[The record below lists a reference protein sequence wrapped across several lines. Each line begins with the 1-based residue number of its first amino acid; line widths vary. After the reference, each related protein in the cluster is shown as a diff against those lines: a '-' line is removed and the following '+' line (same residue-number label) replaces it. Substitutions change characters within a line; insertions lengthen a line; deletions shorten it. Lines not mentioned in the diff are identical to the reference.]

1 MISDRLKWKSR
12 QPLSVLLL
20 RVYLLAQPAIIP
32 YNEVYKGCKSWLD
45 LVEPISL
52 ENVTLVLS
60 DRSYDKQ
67 IAAIE
72 NLVNP

>member
-1 MISDRLKWKSR
+1 MISDRLKWKPH

-20 RVYLLAQPAIIP
+20 RVYLLPQPAIIP
-32 YNEVYKGCKSWLD
+32 YNEAYKGCKSWLD

-52 ENVTLVLS
+52 QNLTPVLS
-60 DRSYDKQ
+60 ERSYNRQ